1 MTLKS
6 LNDTTYGGNWRIYN
20 SNSDDN
26 YSDLYFSSI
35 NGALVTM
42 NDVFSARR
50 VVLLDNT
57 GVHIQILNIQ
67 KIC

>member
-1 MTLKS
+1 LTLKS

-20 SNSDDN
+20 SNSDNN

-42 NDVFSARR
+42 NDVFSAGASSF
-50 VVLLDNT
+50 T
-57 GVHIQILNIQ
+57 G
-67 KIC
+67 